1 MPREVREENLQI
13 VWSHHYGRTALA
25 LRAALA

>member
-1 MPREVREENLQI
+1 MQREVREENLRT
-13 VWSHHYGRTALA
+13 VWLHRYDRTALA